1 MKKLIITLIS
11 TALLISFS
19 VTSYAWLTPLTR
31 EEYYAPKT
39 DNKVKPKENF
49 VDKGLPAPIVK
60 DPEPYAVPGRIN
72 ITLNDEYQYFY
83 DKPINSNGRVLLPF
97 RELFE
102 FFELDVSW
110 DDKSKT
116 ATARN
121 KEKEIVI
128 TVNDTKAYVNG
139 EEKTLDVSAKIIN
152 SKTYVPMRF
161 VAEALGYS
169 VNWDQQRQTVMLRKA
184 GGKN

>member
-11 TALLISFS
+11 TILLISLS

-39 DNKVKPKENF
+39 NNVKPKEKF
-49 VDKGLPAPIVK
+49 VDKGLPAPIVE
-60 DPEPYAVPGRIN
+60 DPKPYAVPDRIN
-72 ITLNDEYQYFY
+72 ITLNGEYQYFY
-83 DKPINSNGRVLLPF
+83 DKPINSEGRILLPF

-102 FFELDVSW
+102 FFSLEVSW
-110 DDKSKT
+110 DNETKT

-121 KEKEIVI
+121 EEKEIKI
-128 TVNDTKAYVNG
+128 TTGDKTAYVND
-139 EEKTLDVSAKIIN
+139 EEKKLDVTARIID

-169 VNWDQQRQTVMLRKA
+169 VDWNQQKQTVILRKA
-184 GGKN
+184 GGEK